1 MAVYFRFVGKRLL
14 MVDTHSHIYGPEFDE
29 DRNEVI
35 ARALK
40 AGVEKVLLP
49 NINEESISCMM
60 AVAKEHPGVCYP
72 MMGLHPEDVKDDW
85 AQVLDRMERQLDG
98 MIAVGECGLDFY
110 WDSTY
115 RKEQIEAFERQ
126 ICWARERDLPLV
138 IHMRKAEPELLEAM
152 DRHRGDGLRGVFHC
166 FGGSR
171 ETAERMLRHEGFALG
186 IGGVVTFK
194 NSRLADTLK
203 SVPLDRI
210 VLETDSP
217 YLAPVP
223 YRGKR
228 NEPAYVL
235 QVAAFLSNVYGVP
248 VEKVS
253 EVTNATVRQLFFNM

>member
-1 MAVYFRFVGKRLL
+1 
-14 MVDTHSHIYGPEFDE
+14 MVDTHSHIYGPAFDE

-138 IHMRKAEPELLEAM
+138 IHMRKAEPEVLEAM

>member
-14 MVDTHSHIYGPEFDE
+14 MIDTHSHIYGPEFDE

-49 NINEESISCMM
+49 NINEESISRMM